1 MKLIKV
7 YVFLFIMLMIGLLG
21 CGNVCNELKEK
32 KNMLLK
38 ENPDKLLNKKR
49 RKKLVYSVI
58 GTLSAILGIAIF
70 GMGINSHFK
79 EKKKTIWDEVGKDID
94 SILNRTIA
102 VGIWKT
108 RKNYKNEIEDIE
120 KIIPSQEEIQK
131 ILIYQIENKNIKI
144 TDGYMKEIQS
154 LSKYVLYNIR
164 NSMRHY
170 TKTLSYYS

>member
-1 MKLIKV
+1 MKIIKL
-7 YVFLFIMLMIGLLG
+7 YFFLFIMLMIELLG
-21 CGNVCNELKEK
+21 CGNVCNELTEK

-38 ENPDKLLNKKR
+38 ESPEKLLNNKR

-58 GTLSAILGIAIF
+58 GTLSAILGIAII

-79 EKKKTIWDEVGKDID
+79 EKKKTIWDEVGNDMD

-102 VGIWKT
+102 VGILKT
-108 RKNYKNEIEDIE
+108 RKNCNREIEDIE
-120 KIIPSQEEIQK
+120 KIIPSQEEIQN
-131 ILIYQIENKNIKI
+131 ILIYQMENKNIKI

-164 NSMRHY
+164 NSMKHY
-170 TKTLSYYS
+170 TKILSYYS

>member
-7 YVFLFIMLMIGLLG
+7 YFFLFIMLMIGLLG
-21 CGNVCNELKEK
+21 RGNVCNELQEK

-79 EKKKTIWDEVGKDID
+79 EKKKTIWDEVGKDMD
-94 SILNRTIA
+94 SILNRAIA
-102 VGIWKT
+102 AGIWKT
-108 RKNYKNEIEDIE
+108 KKSYKSEIEDIE

-131 ILIYQIENKNIKI
+131 ILTYQLENKNIKI
-144 TDGYMKEIQS
+144 TDDYMKEIQS